1 MKKLIF
7 ATVCLALMLS
17 LCSCAELFGGAT
29 YELSEDG
36 TYAEVVGYNP
46 SYKRISVA
54 SEYKGVPVKVIA
66 SRAFENGYNIKSVKI
81 AASVTEIGNEAFLD
95 CESLESV
102 KFAAN
107 SNLTTIGDAA
117 FGNCKRLRNVEIPE
131 SVTKIGN
138 GAFSHC
144 ESFSEIRIPD
154 SVVEVGGRAFA
165 GCSRTTSIEIG
176 TGVTAID
183 IFTFS
188 GCARVESLSISLE
201 TELDLPIAGLFG
213 ESLKTVTVTG
223 GTEITDGAFENCT
236 NITSITLPNSL
247 TIIGEKAFANSGIT
261 SITIPEGV
269 THISASAFYECRNL
283 SVVVL
288 PSTITSTCANAFY
301 FCYALTTVY
310 YGGTAEEWAGLE
322 IESSSKL
329 AKATIHYYSESAPKE
344 EGNFWHFDDNGNAV
358 AW

>member
-7 ATVCLALMLS
+7 ATVCLVLLLS

-81 AASVTEIGNEAFLD
+81 AASITEIGNEAFLD

-107 SNLTTIGDAA
+107 SNLTSIGDAA

-165 GCSRTTSIEIG
+165 GCSRATSIEIG
-176 TGVTAID
+176 KGVTAID
-183 IFTFS
+183 IFSFS
-188 GCARVESLSISLE
+188 GCTRVESLSISLE
-201 TELDLPIAGLFG
+201 TELDLPIADFFG

-223 GTEITDGAFENCT
+223 GTEIPDY
-236 NITSITLPNSL
+236 
-247 TIIGEKAFANSGIT
+247 AFANSAIT
-261 SITIPEGV
+261 SVSLPEGV
-269 THISASAFYECRNL
+269 THISASAFYECANL

-288 PSTITSTCANAFY
+288 PNTITSTCANAFY

-344 EGNFWHFDDNGNAV
+344 EGNFWHYDENGNV
-358 AW
+358 VVW